1 MKQTYI
7 KNILFFL
14 FISIS
19 FIGYTQQTKKMKIL
33 NADITFSDDDNSE
46 VIHSV
51 GNVIVEINGATIRC
65 KQVEMYPDKNYMKA
79 IGDVVLNQGDT
90 ITQTSDYADYDGEK
104 KLLKSWGNVVLK
116 DPIMELTSEKIHFD
130 REKQHLYYNTGGK
143 IKDSVNVLTSRIGNY
158 YLETK
163 KFQAFNRVVVTNP
176 DQVLKS
182 ENLDYFTESGKAY
195 LNKASTITG
204 KESVIYTEKGFHDSK
219 AKISHLT
226 KNSWIKYDDRLI
238 VGDSLYHEG
247 ITNFSSATG
256 NIKVTDT
263 INDGILKGGYA
274 EFFRAKDSA
283 FIVDRAVAI
292 SLIDKDSLYIH
303 GDTLLLTGKAE
314 NRIIRAFNN
323 VKFFKLD
330 LQGKCDSLQSN
341 QNTGVTKMYRKP
353 VLWSEGSQITGNT
366 IEFLSNNET
375 EQLDSLKVLKN
386 AFMVQKDSLGY
397 NQTKGKNLFGKFTDN
412 NLEIVDILGNG
423 EVVHY
428 IRNAENE
435 LLGISKMRCSNINV
449 ILKDQKV
456 QTIEFRINPDGKTYP
471 EEEIHENDRLLK
483 GFIWRENE
491 RPKNKEDIFFHD
503 PMDIPIMKQERILE
517 QEEKKVLRKETE
529 RKLKG
534 KLKSSQIIQAQDSIT
549 PRSTIKDRTL
559 KVKVEETV
567 KQDSIIPPSKEI
579 ENPPMIK
586 KALTTDEG

>member
-1 MKQTYI
+1 MK
-7 KNILFFL
+7 KILFFL
-14 FISIS
+14 FISVSIMGNS
-19 FIGYTQQTKKMKIL
+19 QQTKKMKIL
-33 NADITFSDDDNSE
+33 NADVTYSDEDNSE

-65 KQVEMYPDKNYMKA
+65 KQVEMYPDRNYMKA

-90 ITQTSDYADYDGEK
+90 ITQTSDYADYDGDK

-116 DPIMELTSEKIHFD
+116 DPTMQLTSKKIYFD
-130 REKQHLYYNTGGK
+130 REEQHLYYNTGGK
-143 IKDSVNVLTSRIGNY
+143 IKDSVNVLTSVIGNY
-158 YLETK
+158 YLKIK
-163 KFQAFNRVVVTNP
+163 KFQAFNKVVVTNP
-176 DQVLKS
+176 DQVLES

-204 KESVIYTEKGFHDSK
+204 KESVVYTEKGFHDSK
-219 AKISHLT
+219 SKISHLT

-238 VGDSLYHEG
+238 EGDSLYHEG
-247 ITNFSSATG
+247 VTSFSSATG

-263 INDGILKGGYA
+263 INDGVLKGGYA
-274 EFFRAKDSA
+274 EFFKEKDSA

-303 GDTLLLTGKAE
+303 GDTLLLTGKPE

-323 VKFFKLD
+323 VKFFKFD

-353 VLWSEGSQITGNT
+353 VLWSDGSQITGNT

-386 AFMVQKDSLGY
+386 AFMVQKDTLGY
-397 NQTKGKNLFGKFTDN
+397 NQTKGKNLFGKFSDN

-423 EVVHY
+423 EVVHFV
-428 IRNAENE
+428 RNAENE

-449 ILKDQKV
+449 VLKDQKV

-483 GFIWRENE
+483 GFLWREKE

-503 PMDIPIMKQERILE
+503 PSDIPIMAQERILE
-517 QEEKKVLRKETE
+517 KEAKKVLREETE
-529 RKLKG
+529 RKLKR
-534 KLKSSQIIQAQDSIT
+534 KLDRVQIIQEQDSII
-549 PRSTIKDRTL
+549 PQSQIEDKTL
-559 KVKVEETV
+559 KVKTEETIT
-567 KQDSIIPPSKEI
+567 QDSIIPPSIKIERPLTKDKILTKE
-579 ENPPMIK
+579 EEK
-586 KALTTDEG
+586 KEE

>member
-1 MKQTYI
+1 M

-19 FIGYTQQTKKMKIL
+19 IIGYSQQTRKIKVL
-33 NADITFSDDDNSE
+33 NADVTFNDEDNSE

-65 KQVEMYPDKNYMKA
+65 KQVEMYTENNYMKA

-90 ITQTSDYADYDGEK
+90 ISQTSDFADYDGDK
-104 KLLKSWGNVVLK
+104 KLLKSWGNVILK
-116 DPIMELTSEKIHFD
+116 DPLIELTSDEILFD

-143 IKDSVNVLTSRIGNY
+143 IKDSINVLTSVIGNY

-163 KFQAFNRVVVTNP
+163 KFEAFENVVVTNP
-176 DQVLKS
+176 DQVLES
-182 ENLDYFTESGKAY
+182 ENLDYYTESGKAY

-204 KESVIYTEKGFHDSK
+204 KESVVYTEKGFHNSK
-219 AKISHLT
+219 LKISHLT

-238 VGDSLYHEG
+238 KGDSLYHEG
-247 ITNFSSATG
+247 TTNFSSATG
-256 NIKVTDT
+256 NIKVIDT
-263 INDGILKGGYA
+263 INEGVLKGGYA
-274 EFFRAKDSA
+274 EFFKVKDSA

-292 SLIDKDSLYIH
+292 SLIEKDSLYIH
-303 GDTLLLTGKAE
+303 GDTLLLTGKVE

-323 VKFFKLD
+323 VKFFKSD

-353 VLWSEGSQITGNT
+353 VLWSDGSQITGNT

-397 NQTKGKNLFGKFTDN
+397 NQTKGKNLFGKFKDN

-428 IRNAENE
+428 IRNADNE
-435 LLGISKMRCSNINV
+435 LLGISKMKCSNINV
-449 ILKDQKV
+449 ILKEQKV

-483 GFIWRENE
+483 GFLWRENE
-491 RPKNKEDIFFHD
+491 RPKNGEDIFYHD
-503 PMDIPIMKQERILE
+503 PNDIPIMKQERINE
-517 QEEKKVLRKETE
+517 REE
-529 RKLKG
+529 RKLLQEETQR
-534 KLKSSQIIQAQDSIT
+534 KLKTLRQQEQRIQVQDSIA
-549 PRSTIKDRTL
+549 PQYQDQKIP
-559 KVKVEETV
+559 TV
-567 KQDSIIPPSKEI
+567 KTSGNITKDSQILLPNKSGVPIIINKEKLSKEKA
-579 ENPPMIK
+579 K
-586 KALTTDEG
+586 KVD

>member
-1 MKQTYI
+1 M

-19 FIGYTQQTKKMKIL
+19 LIGYSQQTKKMKIL
-33 NADITFSDDDNSE
+33 NADVTYNDEGNSE

-79 IGDVVLNQGDT
+79 IGDVVMNQGDT
-90 ITQTSDYADYDGEK
+90 ISQTSDYADYDGDK

-116 DPIMELTSEKIHFD
+116 DPTMELTSEKIHFD
-130 REKQHLYYNTGGK
+130 REEQHLYYNTGGK
-143 IKDSVNVLTSRIGNY
+143 IKDSVNVLTSVIGNY
-158 YLETK
+158 YLKTK
-163 KFQAFNRVVVTNP
+163 KFQAFNKVVVTNP
-176 DQVLKS
+176 DQVLES

-204 KESVIYTEKGFHDSK
+204 KESVVYTEKGFHDSK
-219 AKISHLT
+219 AKISHLI

-238 VGDSLYHEG
+238 EGDSLYHEG
-247 ITNFSSATG
+247 TTSFSSATG
-256 NIKVTDT
+256 NIKITDT
-263 INDGILKGGYA
+263 INDGVLKGGYA

-314 NRIIRAFNN
+314 KRIIRAFSN
-323 VKFFKLD
+323 VKFFKSD

-353 VLWSEGSQITGNT
+353 VLWSDGSQITGNT
-366 IEFLSNNET
+366 IEFLSNSET
-375 EQLDSLKVLKN
+375 EQLDSLIVLKN

-397 NQTKGKNLFGKFTDN
+397 NQTKGKNLFGKFNDN

-435 LLGISKMRCSNINV
+435 LLGISKMRCSNIHV

-503 PMDIPIMKQERILE
+503 PSDIPIMKEERILE
-517 QEEKKVLRKETE
+517 QEEKKQLHEETE
-529 RKLKG
+529 RKLKAEIEQEQRI
-534 KLKSSQIIQAQDSIT
+534 KAQDSIA
-549 PRSTIKDRTL
+549 PQIKDKTL
-559 KVKVEETV
+559 KVKIDEIET
-567 KQDSIIPPSKEI
+567 QSSIIPPSKIIEKPLKEKKITKEEAKKKTHEI
-579 ENPPMIK
+579 
-586 KALTTDEG
+586 